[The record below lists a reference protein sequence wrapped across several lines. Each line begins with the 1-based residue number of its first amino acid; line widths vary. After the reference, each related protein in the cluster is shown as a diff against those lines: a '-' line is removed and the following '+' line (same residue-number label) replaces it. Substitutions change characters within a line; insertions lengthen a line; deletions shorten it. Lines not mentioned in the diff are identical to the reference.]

1 MYEQDV
7 KLEVDKQ
14 GETFKPG
21 LPYAVVVALKQ
32 MDDGPA
38 KSSLPR
44 RVQLTT
50 FYFYPSSSQEDKDV
64 KVLELDA
71 HGTAMMHLLV
81 GKFVADFL
89 KTQTIRQP
97 PINCSSARVEAAY
110 DRDGRDNFTNT
121 PIYTSLF
128 VEAGR
133 SPSQSFL
140 QVNADNQGVVDAG
153 DFWGVYAI
161 NSRHLVQAK
170 RCRSA

>member
-81 GKFVADFL
+81 GKL
-89 KTQTIRQP
+89 LRIPQNP
-97 PINCSSARVEAAY
+97 NHSAAPNQLLQCPCR
-110 DRDGRDNFTNT
+110 GRLR
-121 PIYTSLF
+121 P
-128 VEAGR
+128 R
-133 SPSQSFL
+133 WP
-140 QVNADNQGVVDAG
+140 
-153 DFWGVYAI
+153 
-161 NSRHLVQAK
+161 
-170 RCRSA
+170 